1 MLFKIFSI
9 FLYFNLLNFTIEIPL
24 NLNSSEI
31 ENLTEFEKKIVV
43 CDKIA
48 QIRTKKEGGKFRD
61 KIIELFGEVI
71 YFNKRKI
78 YDRLISNCFKKI
90 NSTFTENLLDK
101 LIYDKKIVVKQK
113 EIEEILELEKIYKTK
128 TINFNKIKRNITK
141 ILNKLYHPEKYKKS
155 DKKIEYIDDVNE
167 IYFFNFVF
175 YYSKFDLI
183 YLFNFI
189 LIIII
194 IFLKR
199 KKIFK
204 ELKKLV
210 KF

>member
-1 MLFKIFSI
+1 MFYKIYSI
-9 FLYFNLLNFTIEIPL
+9 FLYFNLLIFTIETPL
-24 NLNSSEI
+24 NLNLSVI

-71 YFNKRKI
+71 YLNKRKI

-90 NSTFTENLLDK
+90 NSTFTEILLDK
-101 LIYDKKIVVKQK
+101 LIYDKKIIVKQK
-113 EIEEILELEKIYKTK
+113 EIEEILNLEKIYKTK

-155 DKKIEYIDDVNE
+155 DKKIEYIDEVNE

-183 YLFNFI
+183 YLFIFI

-194 IFLKR
+194 MFLKR
-199 KKIFK
+199 KKILK
-204 ELKKLV
+204 ELKKLQ
-210 KF
+210 

>member
-183 YLFNFI
+183 YLFIFI

-194 IFLKR
+194 MFLKR
-199 KKIFK
+199 KKILK
-204 ELKKLV
+204 ELKKLQ
-210 KF
+210 

>member
-1 MLFKIFSI
+1 MFLKNN
-9 FLYFNLLNFTIEIPL
+9 FLYFFIFNLLIFTIEIPL
-24 NLNSSEI
+24 NLNSSVI
-31 ENLTEFEKKIVV
+31 KNLTEFEKKIVV

-61 KIIELFGEVI
+61 KILELFGEVI
-71 YFNKRKI
+71 YSNKRKI
-78 YDRLISNCFKKI
+78 YDRLISNCLKKI
-90 NSTFTENLLDK
+90 NSTFTENLLEK
-101 LIYDKKIVVKQK
+101 LINDKKIIVKQSP
-113 EIEEILELEKIYKTK
+113 IEEILELKKVYETK
-128 TINFNKIKRNITK
+128 AINFNKIKRNITK

-183 YLFNFI
+183 YLFIFI
-189 LIIII
+189 LIIIF

-204 ELKKLV
+204 N
-210 KF
+210 

>member
-1 MLFKIFSI
+1 MFFKIFSI

>member
-1 MLFKIFSI
+1 MFFKIFLI

>member
-1 MLFKIFSI
+1 MFFRIFSI

-204 ELKKLV
+204 K
-210 KF
+210 

>member
-1 MLFKIFSI
+1 MFYKIYSI
-9 FLYFNLLNFTIEIPL
+9 FLYFNLLIFTIETPL
-24 NLNSSEI
+24 NLNLSVI

-71 YFNKRKI
+71 YLNKRKI

-90 NSTFTENLLDK
+90 NSTFTEILLEK
-101 LIYDKKIVVKQK
+101 LIYDKKIIVKQK
-113 EIEEILELEKIYKTK
+113 EIEEILNLEKIYKTK

-183 YLFNFI
+183 YLFIFI

-194 IFLKR
+194 MFLKR
-199 KKIFK
+199 KKILK
-204 ELKKLV
+204 ELKKLQ
-210 KF
+210 

>member
-1 MLFKIFSI
+1 MFFKIFSI
-9 FLYFNLLNFTIEIPL
+9 FLYFNILNFTIETPL

>member
-1 MLFKIFSI
+1 MFYKIYSI
-9 FLYFNLLNFTIEIPL
+9 FLYFNLLIFTIETPL
-24 NLNSSEI
+24 NLNLSVI

-71 YFNKRKI
+71 YLNKRKI

-90 NSTFTENLLDK
+90 NSTFTEILLDK
-101 LIYDKKIVVKQK
+101 LIYDKKIIVKQK
-113 EIEEILELEKIYKTK
+113 EIEEILNLEKIYKTK

-183 YLFNFI
+183 YLFIFI

-194 IFLKR
+194 MFLKR
-199 KKIFK
+199 KKILK
-204 ELKKLV
+204 ELKKLQ
-210 KF
+210 